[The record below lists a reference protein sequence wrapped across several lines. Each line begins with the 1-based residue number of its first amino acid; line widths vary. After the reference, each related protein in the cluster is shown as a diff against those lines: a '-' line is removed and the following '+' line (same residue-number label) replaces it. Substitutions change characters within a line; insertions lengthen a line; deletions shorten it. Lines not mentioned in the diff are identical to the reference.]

1 MGKRAATRIEGMS
14 AEEYIHQSI
23 VDPSAFVVPGFQDNI
38 MPKTFGQ
45 QLSQTDIDN
54 LIAYILTQQG

>member
-1 MGKRAATRIEGMS
+1 
-14 AEEYIHQSI
+14 
-23 VDPSAFVVPGFQDNI
+23 VPGFQDNI